1 MIKGIMNHNNQN
13 FLDDLDKIHQIDE
26 SNVLG
31 SIEQLQDQVKQ
42 TSQELEEL
50 EFPIENEI
58 QNVIVAGMGGSALGA
73 DIVRNLY
80 KNELKVPFDICRD
93 YNLPSYVNKNTLVIL
108 SSYSGTTEETLSCAK
123 QAKDKKAEIIVLSA
137 GGDLINFANKHH
149 FPFFQI
155 KPDYN
160 PSSQPRMA
168 LGYSIFALIGI
179 IRKLKLIDFKAEQI
193 NDILIA
199 IRDMNKKCS
208 VNLSTKKNI
217 AKMLAFNLVEKRPIL
232 VGAEFLEGILHVAAN
247 QLNEN
252 AKIFADYKI
261 IPEINHHLLEGLQ
274 FPKSNKNNHL
284 FIFIKSVFLNEKN
297 QLRMKFTREVIE
309 KEQIDN
315 LEIKLEA
322 YSKITQV
329 FECLTLFSYTSLYL
343 SILEGINPS
352 LIPNVDWFKSQLKKL
367 S

>member
-1 MIKGIMNHNNQN
+1 MNNNNQN
-13 FLDDLDKIHQIDE
+13 YLDDLDKIRQIDE

-31 SIEQLQDQVKQ
+31 SIEELRYQVKQ
-42 TSQELEEL
+42 TSQEIDEL
-50 EFPIENEI
+50 AFPIENEI
-58 QNVIVAGMGGSALGA
+58 QNVVVAGMGGSALGA
-73 DIVRNLY
+73 DIIKNLY

-93 YNLPSYVNKNTLVIL
+93 YNLPNYVDKNSLVIL

-123 QAKDKKAEIIVLSA
+123 QAKDKKANIIVISA

-155 KPDYN
+155 KPEHN
-160 PSSQPRMA
+160 PSNQPRMA
-168 LGYSIFALIGI
+168 LGYSIFAMISI
-179 IRKLKLIDFKAEQI
+179 IKKLNLIDFKAEQV

-199 IRDMNKKCS
+199 IRDMDKKCS
-208 VNLSTKKNI
+208 VNLPTKKNI

-252 AKIFADYKI
+252 AKIFADYKVV
-261 IPEINHHLLEGLQ
+261 PEINHHLLEGLQ
-274 FPKSNKNNHL
+274 FPKNNKDNHL

-297 QLRMKFTREVIE
+297 QLRMKLTRQVIE
-309 KEQIDN
+309 KEKIDN

-322 YSKITQV
+322 YSKITQI

-343 SILEGINPS
+343 SVLEGINPS
-352 LIPNVDWFKSQLKKL
+352 LIPNVDWFKDQLKKL